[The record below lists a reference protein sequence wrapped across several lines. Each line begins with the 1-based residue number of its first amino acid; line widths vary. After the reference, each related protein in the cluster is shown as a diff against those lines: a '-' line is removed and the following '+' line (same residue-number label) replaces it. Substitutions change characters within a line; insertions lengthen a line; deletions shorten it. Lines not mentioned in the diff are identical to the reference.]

1 MGSMCVLCSDSAST
15 SNHFYAHW
23 QWPLDKTLAEPRI
36 QPWWMKTVTN
46 YWILSFHCTVNQKQ
60 WQTRNSCDEL
70 LVQSQPAVPEGNLC
84 PDWPA
89 ERLLTHKSSVLTETA
104 HKQPTRPPAN
114 TWQKPWQTSLNWKNN
129 NNNNN
134 MRGVVGKGWT
144 VRWLRALSEG
154 GRQWGG

>member
-1 MGSMCVLCSDSAST
+1 MQRIKIHLTKQKQKKSRSHHSDNKHTEKQSEMESMCVLCSDSAST

-70 LVQSQPAVPEGNLC
+70 LVQSQPAVPEGNRC

-104 HKQPTRPPAN
+104 HKQPTRPPRPHL
-114 TWQKPWQTSLNWKNN
+114 TKTMTDIFKLK
-129 NNNNN
+129 
-134 MRGVVGKGWT
+134 
-144 VRWLRALSEG
+144 E
-154 GRQWGG
+154 